1 MMLLT
6 SVREHIW
13 FLCLWCLGVYA
24 LAAVLYNKVG
34 ETRKSEK
41 CIGQLCSMCDQVVS
55 DLSLPDELLYGRAGY
70 LYSLLFVQNH
80 LGNETVSDAVV
91 EQVM

>member
-1 MMLLT
+1 
-6 SVREHIW
+6 
-13 FLCLWCLGVYA
+13 
-24 LAAVLYNKVG
+24 
-34 ETRKSEK
+34 
-41 CIGQLCSMCDQVVS
+41 MCDQVVS